1 MDMETKMTL
10 EEITQIIRA
19 ENPTLRRGND
29 DEGYTDYSKSEYEA
43 TIADWAKGRL
53 EKINKVM
60 AIKEKI
66 DSKIAAFDKLTAL
79 GLEPSAFDLNKEDL
93 LVESKKIA
101 KDIKALGL

>member
-29 DEGYTDYSKSEYEA
+29 EEGYTDLTIAEYE
-43 TIADWAKGRL
+43 IAIAERAIGRL

-60 AIKEKI
+60 AIKDKI

-79 GLEPSAFDLNKEDL
+79 GLEPSAFDLDKEDL
-93 LVESKKIA
+93 LFQSKKVV
-101 KDIKALGL
+101 KDLEALGL